1 MRADGRIYGQDME
14 RPLYMQPRD
23 ALAYGVIDGIVRPQ
37 TDIIDSVKN
46 PEAWCGAADL
56 CKDYKID
63 ASPCCPCDCL
73 NCCGQHVP

>member
-1 MRADGRIYGQDME
+1 MCAEGGVHGQDME

-56 CKDYKID
+56 KVSVTNECELTVLG
-63 ASPCCPCDCL
+63 A
-73 NCCGQHVP
+73 HVTA